1 MKEIS
6 VGAVD
11 REEKNREKKRSEKK
25 VWLQRGEEGDRRQV
39 ERNCR
44 VVAARESV
52 TRYVPNLNCAILR
65 AGGDDIVVEG
75 TPFDVQDR
83 PLVTRDARIIA
94 IDSSHLEKS
103 LQRSYNNWKIPT
115 EAK

>member
-1 MKEIS
+1 MNSMASSKLTINIT
-6 VGAVD
+6 A
-11 REEKNREKKRSEKK
+11 K
-25 VWLQRGEEGDRRQV
+25 
-39 ERNCR
+39 
-44 VVAARESV
+44 
-52 TRYVPNLNCAILR
+52 YLNCAILR